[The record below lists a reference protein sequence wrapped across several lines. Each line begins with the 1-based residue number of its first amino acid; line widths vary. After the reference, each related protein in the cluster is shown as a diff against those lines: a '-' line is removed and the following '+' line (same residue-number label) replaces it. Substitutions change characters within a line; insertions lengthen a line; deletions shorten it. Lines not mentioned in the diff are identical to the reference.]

1 MSNPSMDGLIKI
13 GMTSKDPLER
23 KSELETTGVPES
35 FEIEYQAL
43 VDDYKNVE
51 KKVHHLLK
59 GERYSK
65 EFFICTISEA
75 ITAIKSVATIF
86 YEQSNPNICKEF
98 DAHNQQQNQ
107 HQEKLE
113 RLEALRKEEV
123 RIEAEA
129 LNLERIKQSSG
140 VCKFCNTPDA
150 FDDDGSHLLVCKV
163 CKKTSLRPY

>member
-1 MSNPSMDGLIKI
+1 MDGLIKI
-13 GMTSKDPLER
+13 GMTSKDPLLR

-43 VDDYKNVE
+43 VDDYKKVE
-51 KKVHHLLK
+51 KKVHHSLE

-75 ITAIKSVATIF
+75 ITAIKSVATIL
-86 YEQSNPNICKEF
+86 YEQSNPNIRKDV
-98 DAHNQQQNQ
+98 DANNQQQN
-107 HQEKLE
+107 HQLE
-113 RLEALRKEEV
+113 QLKRLEALRIEEV
-123 RIEAEA
+123 KIKAET
-129 LNLERIKQSSG
+129 LNLERVKQSIR